1 MANPFINAIKILTV
15 INLLASPSGTT
26 VRRLMEHL
34 HISRRTVFRLLDA
47 LEELGFPLIDEQPRP
62 RNEKIYR
69 LIDSYVLKL
78 PNMSIPNP
86 ALTSQ
91 ELEFLI
97 SVLDLFGTVQQPDKK
112 SLINSI
118 RSKITAVPSKGN
130 EV

>member
-1 MANPFINAIKILTV
+1 
-15 INLLASPSGTT
+15 
-26 VRRLMEHL
+26 MEHL